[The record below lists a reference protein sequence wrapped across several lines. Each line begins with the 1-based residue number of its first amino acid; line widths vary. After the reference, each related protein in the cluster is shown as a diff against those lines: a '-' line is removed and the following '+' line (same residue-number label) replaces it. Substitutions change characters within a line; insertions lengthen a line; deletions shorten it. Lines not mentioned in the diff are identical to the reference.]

1 MGVTE
6 RTSGLAEKIYEELKG
21 GKKGLWWDFSIS

>member
-6 RTSGLAEKIYEELKG
+6 RTSGLAEEKIYILGVKRE
-21 GKKGLWWDFSIS
+21 KKMFVVGF